1 MELAFAPE
9 LEAFRNEAAAWLEQ
23 QLSGPFKTLRGLN
36 NHVDMIAERRV
47 WEQAL
52 GTARWSCI
60 GYPQTFGGRNASIAQ
75 QVIFAEEYARARA
88 PARIGHIG
96 VELAGP
102 TILAFGSDDQKQRFV
117 HDIAAGKAIWCQGYS
132 EPNAGSDLANV
143 RTRAR
148 REGDQYLIDGHKIW
162 TSMGAIAD
170 WCFVVCR
177 TTPESQGPK
186 GLSFLLVNMHQ
197 PGVTVRPIR
206 QMTGESEFCEVFFDA
221 ARANVADRLG
231 EEGDGWKIAMALLGF
246 ERGISTLAQQ
256 MQFRNE
262 LDELIDIAKRNGKAR
277 DPLIRQRIAD
287 AHVGLKI
294 MRYNAL
300 RMLAN
305 AEAGQSGQLSPE
317 AYTYKLYWSMWH
329 RNLGEL
335 VMDVIGEAAEIGES
349 HERFPPLV
357 NMALMARADTIYA
370 GTNQIQRNIIS
381 ERALGLPREP
391 RGGGK

>member
-1 MELAFAPE
+1 VDLEFAPE
-9 LEAFRNEAAAWLEQ
+9 LAAFRAEAADWLER
-23 QLSGPFKTLRGLN
+23 QLSGPFKALRGLN
-36 NHVDMIAERRV
+36 NHVDLIEERRS
-47 WEQAL
+47 WEAAL
-52 GTARWSCI
+52 GEARWSCI
-60 GYPQTFGGRNASIAQ
+60 GYPQEYGGRAASVGE

-102 TILAFGSDDQKQRFV
+102 TLLAFGTPEQQGRFLP
-117 HDIAAGKAIWCQGYS
+117 DIAAGRAIWCQGYS

-148 REGDQYLIDGHKIW
+148 LEGDTYWVEGHKIW

-170 WCFVVCR
+170 WCFVLCR
-177 TTPESQGPK
+177 TQPESVGSR
-186 GLSFLLVNMHQ
+186 GLSFLLVPMRQ
-197 PGVTVRPIR
+197 SGITVRPIR
-206 QMTGESEFCEVFFDA
+206 QMTGESEFCEVFFDG
-221 ARANVADRLG
+221 ARAAVADRIG
-231 EEGDGWKIAMALLGF
+231 AEGDGWKVAMGLLGF

-262 LDELIDIAKRNGKAR
+262 LTEVIRIAKENGRAA
-277 DPLIRQRIAD
+277 DPLIRQRLAD

-300 RMLAN
+300 RMLS
-305 AEAGQSGQLSPE
+305 GSDQGQLSPA

-329 RNLGEL
+329 RRLGEL
-335 VMDVIGEAAEIGES
+335 AMDVLGARGEIGVDA
-349 HERFPPLV
+349 ERFP
-357 NMALMARADTIYA
+357 ALTHLFLMSRADTIYA
-370 GTNQIQRNIIS
+370 GTNQIQRNLIG

-391 RGGGK
+391 RGK